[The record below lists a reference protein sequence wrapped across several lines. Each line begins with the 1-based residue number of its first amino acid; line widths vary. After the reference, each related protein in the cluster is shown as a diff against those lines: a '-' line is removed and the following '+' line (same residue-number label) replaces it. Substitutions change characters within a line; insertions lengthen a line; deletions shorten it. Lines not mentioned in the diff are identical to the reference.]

1 MLSKRKF
8 WNQKILSWE
17 RSKYEI
23 KHKFYDVNRSVKQRL
38 LLATSVIHQMPEGTN
53 LLELGCGSGQL
64 WKNIRLLKLN
74 YKGVDFSKIA
84 INTFKKRIQTSKV
97 ASPVSLFCENCLENK
112 HAANIVISLGL
123 LDWLSY
129 KEIKKLSGNYRNM
142 WYLHS
147 FSEKRFSL
155 AQILHRLY
163 VFMSYGYKTE
173 SYRPNYYKAQY
184 LLNLFGPQAKI
195 YRDSKLSFGGFI
207 YNLPSYVQ
215 FKIKN

>member
-17 RSKYEI
+17 KSKYET

-38 LLATSVIHQMPEGTN
+38 LLARSVIHQMPEGTN

-64 WKNIRLLKLN
+64 WENIKSLKLN
-74 YKGVDFSKIA
+74 YKGVDFSEIA
-84 INTFKKRIQTSKV
+84 INAFKKRTQTSKV
-97 ASPVSLFCENCLENK
+97 NSISLFCEDCLKNK
-112 HAANIVISLGL
+112 YAANVVISLGL
-123 LDWLSY
+123 LDWLSHE
-129 KEIKKLSGNYRNM
+129 EIRKLVGSYRNT

-155 AQILHRLY
+155 TQILHRLY
-163 VFMSYGYKTE
+163 VFMSYGYKTGP
-173 SYRPNYYKAQY
+173 YCPNYYKAQY
-184 LLNLFGPQAKI
+184 LLDLFGPQAKI
-195 YRDSKLSFGGFI
+195 YSDSKLSFGAFI
-207 YNLPSYVQ
+207 YNLPPYVQ